1 MGWLSD
7 LFGGGGDEQVTVPT
21 ERPTVVPSSAQKY
34 RAPWIEQLGRQLG
47 GAYFGV
53 PGQSSGMI
61 NQPIP
66 IPIRR
71 GAGLSPLEIQ
81 ARQMAGGLGG
91 FGGQLSEAQGLMRR
105 STGEYNPWMTQQYYN
120 PYEEDVV
127 QQTIRDAQEAQQR
140 SGIQRRQQA
149 LSSGAFG
156 GSRGRML
163 AEEAQRGFGRGLGES
178 LGGLRQRGYG
188 AAQQAGM
195 GEFGRARGAERAA
208 GQGIAGLGQQGYN
221 MLTGQIGTLGGLGEI
236 GRGIQDLRGGARYQA
251 ATQMA
256 DEPWMRMQRGMTMLG
271 GLQPYMARTT
281 RGMGTSLG
289 GVGYNQV
296 PSGFMQAMGNLGNI
310 YSLFSGRNQPQGTTG
325 GGD

>member
-1 MGWLSD
+1 MGWFTD
-7 LFGGGGDEQVTVPT
+7 LFGSDTQESSTTQPM
-21 ERPTVVPSSAQKY
+21 PMPSYTSTGV
-34 RAPWIEQLGRQLG
+34 APWGEQLARQMG

-66 IPIRR
+66 IPIR
-71 GAGLSPLEIQ
+71 GYAGLSPLKMQ
-81 ARQMAGGLGG
+81 ARQMAGGLGR

-105 STGEYNPWMTQQYYN
+105 STGEFNPWMTQQYYN

-178 LGGLRQRGYG
+178 LGALRQRGYG
-188 AAQQAGM
+188 GAQQAAM
-195 GEFGRARGAERAA
+195 GQFGRARAAERAA

-281 RGMGTSLG
+281 RGMGSALG
-289 GVGYNQV
+289 GIGYNQV
-296 PSGFMQAMGNLGNI
+296 PSGFMQALGNMGNI
-310 YSLFSGRNQPQGTTG
+310 YSLFSGRNQQQGPG
-325 GGD
+325 G

>member
-1 MGWLSD
+1 MGWIDD
-7 LFGGGGDEQVTVPT
+7 LFGGGDKQVRVPT
-21 ERPTVVPSSAQKY
+21 EQPTVIPSSAQKY

-81 ARQMAGGLGG
+81 ARQMAGGLGD

-163 AEEAQRGFGRGLGES
+163 AEEAQRGFGRGLGET
-178 LGGLRQRGYG
+178 LGGIRQRGYEG
-188 AAQQAGM
+188 AQRAGM

-208 GQGIAGLGQQGYN
+208 GQGIAGLGQQGYD
-221 MLTGQIGTLGGLGEI
+221 MLRGQIGMLGGLGAT
-236 GRGIQDLRGGARYQA
+236 GRGIQDANNLYRYQA

-256 DEPWMRMQRGMTMLG
+256 EEPWTRMGRGLSMLQGIAPYGASYSRGINPAMGDLTGYTDPG
-271 GLQPYMARTT
+271 GLSR
-281 RGMGTSLG
+281 
-289 GVGYNQV
+289 
-296 PSGFMQAMGNLGNI
+296 FGNNLQTASNI
-310 YSLFSGRNQPQGTTG
+310 WSLFKNFGQGNQGTKV
-325 GGD
+325 

>member
-1 MGWLSD
+1 MGWFTD
-7 LFGGGGDEQVTVPT
+7 LFGSKKQESSTTQPMPMPSYTTAGG
-21 ERPTVVPSSAQKY
+21 
-34 RAPWIEQLGRQLG
+34 APWGEKLARPMV
-47 GAYFGV
+47 GAYFWV
-53 PGQSSGMI
+53 PGQSSVMI

-71 GAGLSPLEIQ
+71 AGGLSPLEIQ
-81 ARQMAGGLGG
+81 ARNLAGGLGG

-120 PYEEDVV
+120 PYEQDVV

-163 AEEAQRGFGRGLGES
+163 AEEAQRGFGRGLGET
-178 LGGLRQRGYG
+178 LGGIRQRGYEG
-188 AAQQAGM
+188 AQRAGM
-195 GEFGRARGAERAA
+195 GEFGRSRAAERAA
-208 GQGIAGLGQQGYN
+208 AQGIAGLGQQGYN

-236 GRGIQDLRGGARYQA
+236 GRGIGDANQLYRYQA

-281 RGMGTSLG
+281 RGMSTGLG
-289 GVGYNQV
+289 GMGYNQT
-296 PSGFMQAMGNLGNI
+296 PSGFMHALGNIGNI
-310 YSLFSGRNQPQGTTG
+310 YSLFSGR

>member
-1 MGWLSD
+1 M
-7 LFGGGGDEQVTVPT
+7 
-21 ERPTVVPSSAQKY
+21 PSYTTAGV
-34 RAPWIEQLGRQLG
+34 APWGEKLARQMG

-61 NQPIP
+61 NQPIT

-71 GAGLSPLEIQ
+71 AGGLSPLEIQ
-81 ARQMAGGLGG
+81 ARNLAGGLGG

-120 PYEEDVV
+120 PYEQDVV

-163 AEEAQRGFGRGLGES
+163 AEEAQRGFGRGLGET
-178 LGGLRQRGYG
+178 LGGIRQRGYEG
-188 AAQQAGM
+188 AQRAGM
-195 GEFGRARGAERAA
+195 GEFGRSRAAERAA
-208 GQGIAGLGQQGYN
+208 AQGIAGLGQQGYN

-236 GRGIQDLRGGARYQA
+236 GRGIGDANQLYRYQA

-281 RGMGTSLG
+281 RGMSTGLG
-289 GVGYNQV
+289 GMGYNQV
-296 PSGFMQAMGNLGNI
+296 PSGFMQALGNMGNI
-310 YSLFSGRNQPQGTTG
+310 YSLFSGR
-325 GGD
+325 GGDKS

>member
-1 MGWLSD
+1 MGWFTD
-7 LFGGGGDEQVTVPT
+7 LFGSDKQESSTTQPM
-21 ERPTVVPSSAQKY
+21 PMPSYTTAGV
-34 RAPWIEQLGRQLG
+34 APWGEQLARQMG

-66 IPIRR
+66 IPIRQA
-71 GAGLSPLEIQ
+71 GGLSPLEIQ

-120 PYEEDVV
+120 PYEQDVV

-163 AEEAQRGFGRGLGES
+163 AEEAQRGFGRGLGET
-178 LGGLRQRGYG
+178 LGGIRQRGYEG
-188 AAQQAGM
+188 AQRAGM
-195 GEFGRARGAERAA
+195 GEFGRSRAAERAA
-208 GQGIAGLGQQGYN
+208 AQGIAGLGQQGYN

-236 GRGIQDLRGGARYQA
+236 GRGIGDANRLYDYQA

-281 RGMGTSLG
+281 RGMSTGLG
-289 GVGYNQV
+289 GVGYNQT
-296 PSGFMQAMGNLGNI
+296 PSGFMQALGNMGNI
-310 YSLFSGRNQPQGTTG
+310 YSLFSGR
-325 GGD
+325 GGDKS

>member
-1 MGWLSD
+1 MGWFTD
-7 LFGGGGDEQVTVPT
+7 LFGSKKQASSTTQPM
-21 ERPTVVPSSAQKY
+21 PLPSYTTAGV
-34 RAPWIEQLGRQLG
+34 APWGEKLARQMG

-71 GAGLSPLEIQ
+71 ATGLSPLEIQ
-81 ARQMAGGLGG
+81 ARNLAGGLGG

-120 PYEEDVV
+120 PYEQDVV

-163 AEEAQRGFGRGLGES
+163 AEEAQRGFGRGLGET
-178 LGGLRQRGYG
+178 LGGIRQRGYEG
-188 AAQQAGM
+188 AQRAGM
-195 GEFGRARGAERAA
+195 GEFGRSRAAERAA
-208 GQGIAGLGQQGYN
+208 AQGIAGLGQQGYN

-236 GRGIQDLRGGARYQA
+236 GRGIGDANQLYRYQA

-256 DEPWMRMQRGMTMLG
+256 DEPWMRRQRGMTMLG

-281 RGMGTSLG
+281 RGMSTGLG
-289 GVGYNQV
+289 GMGYNQT
-296 PSGFMQAMGNLGNI
+296 PSGFMQALGNIGNI
-310 YSLFSGRNQPQGTTG
+310 YSLFSGR

>member
-1 MGWLSD
+1 MGWFTD
-7 LFGGGGDEQVTVPT
+7 LFGSDT
-21 ERPTVVPSSAQKY
+21 EESSTTQQMPMPSYTSTGV
-34 RAPWIEQLGRQLG
+34 APWGEQLARQMG

-53 PGQSSGMI
+53 PGQSQGMI

-71 GAGLSPLEIQ
+71 AGGLSPLEIQ
-81 ARQMAGGLGG
+81 ARNLAGGLGG

-105 STGEYNPWMTQQYYN
+105 STGEYNPWMTRQYYN

-156 GSRGRML
+156 GSRGHML
-163 AEEAQRGFGRGLGES
+163 AEEAQRGFGRGLGEA
-178 LGGLRQRGYG
+178 LGGIRQQGYG
-188 AAQQAGM
+188 AAQRAGM
-195 GEFGRARGAERAA
+195 GEFGRARAAERAA

-236 GRGIQDLRGGARYQA
+236 GRGIGDLNRFYDYQG

-281 RGMGTSLG
+281 RGMGSALG
-289 GVGYNQV
+289 GRGYSQV
-296 PSGFMQAMGNLGNI
+296 PSGFMQALGNMGNI
-310 YSLFSGRNQPQGTTG
+310 YSLFSGR

>member
-1 MGWLSD
+1 MGWFTD
-7 LFGGGGDEQVTVPT
+7 LFGSKKQESSTTQPM
-21 ERPTVVPSSAQKY
+21 PMPSYTTAGV
-34 RAPWIEQLGRQLG
+34 APWGEKLARQMG

-71 GAGLSPLEIQ
+71 AGGLSPLEIQ
-81 ARQMAGGLGG
+81 ARNLAGGLGG

-120 PYEEDVV
+120 PYEQDVV

-163 AEEAQRGFGRGLGES
+163 AEEAQRGFGRGLGET
-178 LGGLRQRGYG
+178 LGGIRQRGYEG
-188 AAQQAGM
+188 AQRAGM

-208 GQGIAGLGQQGYN
+208 AQGIAGLGQQGYN

-236 GRGIQDLRGGARYQA
+236 GRGIGDANQLYRYQA

-281 RGMGTSLG
+281 RGMSTGLG
-289 GVGYNQV
+289 GMGYNQT
-296 PSGFMQAMGNLGNI
+296 PSGFMQALGNIGNI
-310 YSLFSGRNQPQGTTG
+310 YSLFSGR

>member
-1 MGWLSD
+1 MGWFTD
-7 LFGGGGDEQVTVPT
+7 LFGSDKEESSTTQQMPM
-21 ERPTVVPSSAQKY
+21 PSYTSTGV
-34 RAPWIEQLGRQLG
+34 APWGEQLARQMG

-53 PGQSSGMI
+53 PGQSSGMM

-66 IPIRR
+66 IPIR
-71 GAGLSPLEIQ
+71 GYAGLSPLEIQ

-105 STGEYNPWMTQQYYN
+105 STGEYNPWMTRQYYN

-127 QQTIRDAQEAQQR
+127 QQPIRDAQEAQQR

-221 MLTGQIGTLGGLGEI
+221 MLTGQIGTLGRLGEI

-281 RGMGTSLG
+281 RGLGTSLG
-289 GVGYNQV
+289 GMGYNQV

-310 YSLFSGRNQPQGTTG
+310 YSLFSGRNQQQDS
-325 GGD
+325 GD

>member
-1 MGWLSD
+1 MGWFTD
-7 LFGGGGDEQVTVPT
+7 LFGSKKQESSTTQPM
-21 ERPTVVPSSAQKY
+21 PMPSYTTSGV
-34 RAPWIEQLGRQLG
+34 APWGEQLARQMG

-71 GAGLSPLEIQ
+71 AGGLSPLEIQ
-81 ARQMAGGLGG
+81 ARNLAGGLGG

-120 PYEEDVV
+120 PYEQDVV

-163 AEEAQRGFGRGLGES
+163 AEEAQRGFGRGLGET
-178 LGGLRQRGYG
+178 LGGIRQRGYEG
-188 AAQQAGM
+188 AQRAGM
-195 GEFGRARGAERAA
+195 GEFGRSRAAERAA
-208 GQGIAGLGQQGYN
+208 AQGIAGLGQQGYN

-236 GRGIQDLRGGARYQA
+236 GRGIGDANRLYDYQA

-281 RGMGTSLG
+281 RGMSTGLG
-289 GVGYNQV
+289 GMGYNQT
-296 PSGFMQAMGNLGNI
+296 PSGFMQALGNIGNI
-310 YSLFSGRNQPQGTTG
+310 YSLFSGR

>member
-1 MGWLSD
+1 M
-7 LFGGGGDEQVTVPT
+7 
-21 ERPTVVPSSAQKY
+21 PSYTTAGV
-34 RAPWIEQLGRQLG
+34 APWGEKLARQMG

-71 GAGLSPLEIQ
+71 ATGLSPLEIQ
-81 ARQMAGGLGG
+81 ARNLAGGLGG

-120 PYEEDVV
+120 PYEQDVV

-163 AEEAQRGFGRGLGES
+163 AEEAQRGFGRGLGET
-178 LGGLRQRGYG
+178 LGGIRQRGYEG
-188 AAQQAGM
+188 AQRAGM
-195 GEFGRARGAERAA
+195 GEFGRSRAAERAA
-208 GQGIAGLGQQGYN
+208 AQGIAGLGQQGYN

-236 GRGIQDLRGGARYQA
+236 GRGIGDANQLYRYQA

-281 RGMGTSLG
+281 RGMSTGLG
-289 GVGYNQV
+289 GMGYNQT
-296 PSGFMQAMGNLGNI
+296 PSGFMQALGNIGNI
-310 YSLFSGRNQPQGTTG
+310 YSLFSGR

>member
-1 MGWLSD
+1 MGWFTD
-7 LFGGGGDEQVTVPT
+7 LFGSKKQESSTTQPM
-21 ERPTVVPSSAQKY
+21 PMPSYTTAGV
-34 RAPWIEQLGRQLG
+34 APWGEKLARQMG

-71 GAGLSPLEIQ
+71 ATGLSPLEIQ
-81 ARQMAGGLGG
+81 ARNLAGGLGG

-120 PYEEDVV
+120 PYEQDVV

-163 AEEAQRGFGRGLGES
+163 AEEAQRGFGRGLGET
-178 LGGLRQRGYG
+178 LGGIRQRGYEG
-188 AAQQAGM
+188 AQRAGM
-195 GEFGRARGAERAA
+195 GEFGRSRAAERAA
-208 GQGIAGLGQQGYN
+208 AQGIAGLGQQGYN

-236 GRGIQDLRGGARYQA
+236 GRGIGDANQLYRYQA

-256 DEPWMRMQRGMTMLG
+256 DEPWMRMHRGMTMLG

-281 RGMGTSLG
+281 RGMSTGLG
-289 GVGYNQV
+289 GMGYNQT
-296 PSGFMQAMGNLGNI
+296 PSGFMQALGNIGNI
-310 YSLFSGRNQPQGTTG
+310 YSLFSGR

>member
-1 MGWLSD
+1 MGWFTD
-7 LFGGGGDEQVTVPT
+7 LFGSKKQESSTTQPM
-21 ERPTVVPSSAQKY
+21 PMPSYTTAGV
-34 RAPWIEQLGRQLG
+34 APWGEKLARQMG

-71 GAGLSPLEIQ
+71 ATGLSPLEIQ
-81 ARQMAGGLGG
+81 ARNLAGGLGG

-105 STGEYNPWMTQQYYN
+105 STGEYNQWMTQQYYN
-120 PYEEDVV
+120 PYEQDVV

-163 AEEAQRGFGRGLGES
+163 AEEAQRGFGRGLGET
-178 LGGLRQRGYG
+178 LGGIRQRGYEG
-188 AAQQAGM
+188 AQRAGM
-195 GEFGRARGAERAA
+195 GEFGRSRAAERAA
-208 GQGIAGLGQQGYN
+208 AQGIAGLGQQGYN

-236 GRGIQDLRGGARYQA
+236 GRGIGDANQLYRYQA

-281 RGMGTSLG
+281 RGMSTGLG
-289 GVGYNQV
+289 GMGYNQT
-296 PSGFMQAMGNLGNI
+296 PSGFMQALGNIGNI
-310 YSLFSGRNQPQGTTG
+310 YSLFSGR

>member
-1 MGWLSD
+1 MGWFTD
-7 LFGGGGDEQVTVPT
+7 LFKSKTESVDTSQPMPMPQYTVDS
-21 ERPTVVPSSAQKY
+21 V
-34 RAPWIEQLGRQLG
+34 APWGEKLGRQMA
-47 GAYFGV
+47 GAWFGV
-53 PGQSSGMI
+53 PGQSSGMM

-66 IPIRR
+66 IPIRQA
-71 GAGLSPLEIQ
+71 GGLSPLEIQ
-81 ARQMAGGLGG
+81 ARNLAGGLGG

-178 LGGLRQRGYG
+178 LGDIRQRGYG

-208 GQGIAGLGQQGYN
+208 GQGIAGLGQQGYD
-221 MLTGQIGTLGGLGEI
+221 MLRSQIGMLGGLGAT
-236 GRGIQDLRGGARYQA
+236 GRGIQDMNNLYRYQA
-251 ATQMA
+251 AQQMA
-256 DEPWMRMQRGMTMLG
+256 EEPWMRMQRGMAMLG
-271 GLQPYMARTT
+271 GLSPFMATT
-281 RGMGTSLG
+281 RRGMQSMP
-289 GVGYNQV
+289 VGRGFRQQ
-296 PSGFMQAMGNLGNI
+296 PSGFSQGIGTLGQL
-310 YSLFSGRNQPQGTTG
+310 YSLFGRGQGQGQSQGSG
-325 GGD
+325 GGT

>member
-1 MGWLSD
+1 MGWFTD
-7 LFGGGGDEQVTVPT
+7 LFGSKKQESSTTQPM
-21 ERPTVVPSSAQKY
+21 PMPSYTTAGV
-34 RAPWIEQLGRQLG
+34 APWGEKLARQMG

-71 GAGLSPLEIQ
+71 AGGLSPLEIQ
-81 ARQMAGGLGG
+81 ARNLAGGLGG

-120 PYEEDVV
+120 PYEQDVV

-163 AEEAQRGFGRGLGES
+163 AEEAQRGFGRGLGET
-178 LGGLRQRGYG
+178 LGGIRQRGYEG
-188 AAQQAGM
+188 AQRAGM
-195 GEFGRARGAERAA
+195 GEFGRSRAAERAA
-208 GQGIAGLGQQGYN
+208 AQGIAGLGQQGYN

-236 GRGIQDLRGGARYQA
+236 GRGIGDANQLYRYQA

-281 RGMGTSLG
+281 RGMSTGLG
-289 GVGYNQV
+289 GMGYNQT
-296 PSGFMQAMGNLGNI
+296 PSGFMQALGNIGNI
-310 YSLFSGRNQPQGTTG
+310 YSLFSGR

>member
-1 MGWLSD
+1 MGWFTD
-7 LFGGGGDEQVTVPT
+7 LFGSKKQESSTPQPM
-21 ERPTVVPSSAQKY
+21 PMPSYTTAGV
-34 RAPWIEQLGRQLG
+34 APWGEKLARQMG

-71 GAGLSPLEIQ
+71 ATGLSPLEIQ
-81 ARQMAGGLGG
+81 ARNLAGGLGG

-120 PYEEDVV
+120 PYEQDVV

-163 AEEAQRGFGRGLGES
+163 AEEAQRGFGRGLGET
-178 LGGLRQRGYG
+178 LGGIRQRGYEG
-188 AAQQAGM
+188 AQRAGM
-195 GEFGRARGAERAA
+195 GEFGRSRAAERAA
-208 GQGIAGLGQQGYN
+208 AQGIAGLGQQGYN

-236 GRGIQDLRGGARYQA
+236 GRGIGDANQLYRYQA

-256 DEPWMRMQRGMTMLG
+256 DEPWMRRQRGMTMLG

-281 RGMGTSLG
+281 RGMSTGLG
-289 GVGYNQV
+289 GMGYNQT
-296 PSGFMQAMGNLGNI
+296 PSGFMQALGNIGNI
-310 YSLFSGRNQPQGTTG
+310 YSLFSGR

>member
-1 MGWLSD
+1 MGWFTD
-7 LFGGGGDEQVTVPT
+7 LFGSKKQESSTTQPM
-21 ERPTVVPSSAQKY
+21 PMPSYTTSGV
-34 RAPWIEQLGRQLG
+34 APWGEQLARQMG

-71 GAGLSPLEIQ
+71 AGGLSPLEIQ
-81 ARQMAGGLGG
+81 ARNLAGGLGG

-120 PYEEDVV
+120 PYEQDVV

-163 AEEAQRGFGRGLGES
+163 AEEAQRGFGRGLGET
-178 LGGLRQRGYG
+178 LGGIRQRGYEG
-188 AAQQAGM
+188 AQRAGM

-208 GQGIAGLGQQGYN
+208 AQGIAGLGQQGYN

-236 GRGIQDLRGGARYQA
+236 GRGIGDANRLYDYQA

-281 RGMGTSLG
+281 RGMSTGLG
-289 GVGYNQV
+289 GMGYNQT
-296 PSGFMQAMGNLGNI
+296 PSGFMQALGNIGNI
-310 YSLFSGRNQPQGTTG
+310 YSLFSGR

>member
-1 MGWLSD
+1 MGWFTD
-7 LFGGGGDEQVTVPT
+7 LFGSKKQESSTTQPM
-21 ERPTVVPSSAQKY
+21 PMPSYTTAGV
-34 RAPWIEQLGRQLG
+34 APWGEKLARQMG

-71 GAGLSPLEIQ
+71 ATGLSPLEIQ
-81 ARQMAGGLGG
+81 ARNLAGGLGG
-91 FGGQLSEAQGLMRR
+91 FGGQLSEAQGLMCR

-120 PYEEDVV
+120 PYEQDVV

-163 AEEAQRGFGRGLGES
+163 AEEAQRGFGRGLGET
-178 LGGLRQRGYG
+178 LGGIRQRGYEG
-188 AAQQAGM
+188 AQRAGM
-195 GEFGRARGAERAA
+195 GEFGRSRAAERAA
-208 GQGIAGLGQQGYN
+208 AQGIAGLGQQGYN

-236 GRGIQDLRGGARYQA
+236 GRGIGDANQLYRYQA

-281 RGMGTSLG
+281 RGMSTGLG
-289 GVGYNQV
+289 GMGYNQT
-296 PSGFMQAMGNLGNI
+296 PSGFMQALGNIGNI
-310 YSLFSGRNQPQGTTG
+310 YSLFSGR